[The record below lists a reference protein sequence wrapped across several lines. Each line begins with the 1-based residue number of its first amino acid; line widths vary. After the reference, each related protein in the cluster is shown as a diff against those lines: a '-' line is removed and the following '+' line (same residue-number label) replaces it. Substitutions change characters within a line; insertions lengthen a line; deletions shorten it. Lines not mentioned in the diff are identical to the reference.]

1 MSRTLPDM
9 MQHASRG
16 QRGAN
21 GRSRVE
27 LNMTDYFS
35 HLKWIDSQE
44 RRMIGLLTQW
54 ADVNSGTHNLPGL
67 REMLALLEQEFR
79 ILGGETKSVELEPQ
93 QLEDSSGGV
102 ANRPLGNA
110 LLIRKRLSAPLRVL
124 LCCHADTVYAQDHA
138 FQKSVSID
146 DNTLRGPG
154 VTDAKGGI
162 VVLLVA
168 LEAFER
174 SPWAEELG
182 WEILINP
189 DEEIGS
195 PGSAPLLVQAAKRN
209 HLGLVFEPSL
219 PDGNL
224 VGARKGSGNF
234 TVTVRGK
241 AAHAGRDPHLGRNAI
256 VAMAGFIEGLAS
268 LADPGGGITTNV
280 GYVEG
285 GGPVNVVPDL
295 AICRFNVRVA
305 TQDDKRSFERGLMRL
320 AEEINRIDGIS
331 LEIRGGFTRPP
342 KQLDEKTLKLLE
354 QIAECG
360 RDLGLSL
367 QWLPSGGACDGNNFA
382 AAGLTT
388 IDSLGVTGGDIH
400 SSDEYIL
407 LGSLVER
414 AKLAALLLMK
424 LGAGEIQI

>member
-1 MSRTLPDM
+1 VGSVVL
-9 MQHASRG
+9 
-16 QRGAN
+16 N
-21 GRSRVE
+21 GRSKVE
-27 LNMTDYFS
+27 LNMTDYFP
-35 HLKWIDSQE
+35 HLQWIDSQKS
-44 RRMIGLLTQW
+44 RMIGLLTQW

-67 REMLALLEQEFR
+67 HEMLTLLEQEFR
-79 ILGGETKSVELEPQ
+79 ILGGEAESVELEPQ

-102 ANRPLGNA
+102 ENRPLGRA
-110 LLIRKRLSAPLRVL
+110 LLIRKRPSASLRIFL
-124 LCCHADTVYAQDHA
+124 GCHTDTVYPEDHP
-138 FQKSVSID
+138 FQKSSRID
-146 DNTLRGPG
+146 NNKLQGPG
-154 VTDAKGGI
+154 VTDAKGGL
-162 VVLLVA
+162 VVMLVA

-234 TVTVRGK
+234 AVTVRGM

-256 VAMAGFIEGLAS
+256 VAMARFIVGLAS
-268 LADPGGGITTNV
+268 LPDPGGAITTNV

-305 TQDDKRSFERGLMRL
+305 TQDDKRSFEQGLMRL

-342 KQLDEKTLKLLE
+342 KPLDEKTLNLLE
-354 QIAECG
+354 QIAACG
-360 RDLGLSL
+360 PDLGLSL
-367 QWLPSGGACDGNNFA
+367 QWPPSGGACDGNNLA

-388 IDSLGVTGGDIH
+388 VDSLGVTGGNIH

-407 LGSLVER
+407 LDSLVER